1 MNENQT
7 QIYSININT
16 AYLKTMKKNECIIYS
31 LIVGFS
37 ASGKPFFF
45 TNKTLQEALNICK
58 KTVIN
63 SINRLEEKKLITV
76 KYFGNKRYI
85 YLAPS
90 DTMKLFKKV
99 LKNGT
104 IHNDKC

>member
-1 MNENQT
+1 MNDNQT

-16 AYLKTMKKNECIIYS
+16 AYLKTMRKNECIIYS
-31 LIVGFS
+31 LIVGFCS
-37 ASGKPFFF
+37 SGKPFFF
-45 TNKTLQEALNICK
+45 TNKTLQETLNVCK

-63 SINRLEEKKLITV
+63 SINKLEEKKLITV

-90 DTMKLFKKV
+90 DTMQLFKKV
-99 LKNGT
+99 LKNGST
-104 IHNDKC
+104 NTNI